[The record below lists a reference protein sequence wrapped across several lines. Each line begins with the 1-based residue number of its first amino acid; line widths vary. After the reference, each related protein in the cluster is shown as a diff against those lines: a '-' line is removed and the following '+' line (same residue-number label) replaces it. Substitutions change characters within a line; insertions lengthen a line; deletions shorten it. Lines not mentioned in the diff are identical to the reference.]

1 MLDLTRCLVTG
12 VYLSQTMMEV
22 SHVYNCFPGKC
33 YHELGFVQMAQSMK
47 KEKQSLQAP
56 PDIKRH
62 VYLI

>member
-1 MLDLTRCLVTG
+1 MYIIAFQRSVT
-12 VYLSQTMMEV
+12 T
-22 SHVYNCFPGKC
+22 NW
-33 YHELGFVQMAQSMK
+33 GFVQMAQFMK